1 MLSLAPCAFST
12 ALALAFA
19 LIALTRVAAAFDMS
33 RNDNVRPSL
42 FAVRCLSSFCADADA
57 DAADNVMSVHF
68 SRSRSRFRCNH
79 TTIHP
84 PPPHPHT
91 HTHARHFPKKNQLV
105 LYWGQNSYG
114 ATHSDVA
121 NFQKRLAFYCG
132 AGAESVTDTFP
143 LAFLTTFFGEGGL
156 PSLDLSNVSPSRA
169 LAFAERRF
177 IERPLLILTD
187 AGTDPY

>member
-19 LIALTRVAAAFDMS
+19 LIALTRVAAFDMS
-33 RNDNVRPSL
+33 RNDNVRPSGL
-42 FAVRCLSSFCADADA
+42 LSLAVRCLSSFCADA
-57 DAADNVMSVHF
+57 ADNMMSVHF
-68 SRSRSRFRCNH
+68 SRSRFRFRCNH
-79 TTIHP
+79 TTTP
-84 PPPHPHT
+84 PSTTPPPHT
-91 HTHARHFPKKNQLV
+91 HTPTYTPTNQLV

-169 LAFAERRF
+169 LALR
-177 IERPLLILTD
+177 D
-187 AGTDPY
+187 VD